1 MEWEVGKYKK
11 EGAQLHFPCT
21 CMRLSAVWFGGQMQA
36 QVNEAKRPAATSFP
50 ARTPARLKKP
60 ATGWALLIPTATLVC
75 LYLYLQTFT
84 LPHVPVLQR
93 DDQITFVVNAV
104 RMLRGEMIYKDFY
117 QYTPPGTDL
126 IYLALFKMFGVRAW
140 IASAVVFLLGI
151 GAFWICYAIAARM
164 MTRASACL
172 AAAMFTVLVFG
183 SMLNGT
189 HHWYSA
195 LLIMCAALC
204 LLARRTRARLASAG
218 AMVALAS
225 FFTQTRAL
233 SLVALLVFVAWES
246 RKRRAGWREALKREA
261 SLLAGFACSFVLLN
275 LYYLRHA
282 GTAAMFNHQ
291 VVALSRFAFTLNS
304 YLLGFPSVPP
314 WYLAGRAA
322 GFVLVYLLV
331 PASYICGCAWL
342 IRKRGL
348 NYSAQDERIL
358 LLALLGIALFLEV
371 LPAPNW
377 VRLFPISM
385 PAIILAVQ
393 LVAGEGTFRLFIRR
407 SLWAGTAIVALLA
420 VISAQTRPRHR
431 VALPIGRAT
440 VYGDDTAVKLTEL
453 ARRTKPGDYFF
464 QAAWLDLYF
473 PLQLRNPSYVE
484 ALSPSATPAQ
494 VEDVIRALEEHQ
506 VRYVLWSAR
515 LDAGSPGS
523 SGLQPMRT
531 YLKEHYRVVERF
543 APAED
548 LWERTTGQAAKLRPA
563 QEP

>member
-1 MEWEVGKYKK
+1 MRGIGKYKK
-11 EGAQLHFPCT
+11 EGTQLHFPCT
-21 CMRLSAVWFGGQMQA
+21 YMRLSAVLVGGQMQA
-36 QVNEAKRPAATSFP
+36 QVLNEAGCPATSLP
-50 ARTPARLKKP
+50 SAKTPTRLQKL
-60 ATGWALLIPTATLVC
+60 ATGRALWFPTAILVC
-75 LYLYLQTFT
+75 AYLYLQAFI
-84 LPHVPVLQR
+84 LPHVPILQR

-126 IYLALFKMFGVRAW
+126 IYLSLFKIFGVRAW

-151 GAFWICYAIAARM
+151 AAFWICYAIAVRM
-164 MTRASACL
+164 IPRASACL
-172 AAAMFTVLVFG
+172 AAAMFAVLVFG

-204 LLARRTRARLASAG
+204 LLARRTPARLASAG
-218 AMVALAS
+218 TFVALAS

-246 RKRRAGWREALKREA
+246 RRRHAGWRDALKREA
-261 SLLAGFACSFVLLN
+261 SLLAGFAGAFVLSN

-282 GTAAMFNHQ
+282 GMAAMFNHQ
-291 VVALSRFAFTLNS
+291 VVALSRSAFTLNS

-314 WYLAGRAA
+314 WYLAGRAV
-322 GFVLVYLLV
+322 GFVVVYLLL
-331 PASYICGCAWL
+331 PAIYIYNCAWL
-342 IRKRGL
+342 IRRRGVS
-348 NYSAQDERIL
+348 YSAQDERIL
-358 LLALLGIALFLEV
+358 LLSLLGLALFLEV

-385 PAIILAVQ
+385 PGIILAVQ
-393 LVAGEGTFRLFIRR
+393 LVTGEGKFRLFIRR
-407 SLWAGTAIVALLA
+407 SLWAGTSMLALLGG
-420 VISAQTRPRHR
+420 ISAQTRPRHT

-440 VYGDDTAVKLTEL
+440 VYSDDTAVKLTEL
-453 ARRTKPGDYFF
+453 ASRTKPGDYFF

-473 PLQLRNPSYVE
+473 PLELRNPSYVE

-494 VEDVIRALEEHQ
+494 VKEVIGALEEHQ

-515 LDAGSPGS
+515 LDAGPPQGD
-523 SGLQPMRT
+523 GLLPIRT

-548 LWERTTGQAAKLRPA
+548 LWERTIDLPATSQPA
-563 QEP
+563 QGR

>member
-1 MEWEVGKYKK
+1 
-11 EGAQLHFPCT
+11 
-21 CMRLSAVWFGGQMQA
+21 MQA
-36 QVNEAKRPAATSFP
+36 QVNEAERPAAIP
-50 ARTPARLKKP
+50 CPGRTPASLEKA
-60 ATGWALLIPTATLVC
+60 ATGRALWIFTATLIC
-75 LYLYLQTFT
+75 AYLYLQTFIV
-84 LPHVPVLQR
+84 PHVPILQR

-126 IYLALFKMFGVRAW
+126 IYFALFKMFGVRAW
-140 IASAVVFLLGI
+140 IASIVVFLLGMS
-151 GAFWICYAIAARM
+151 AFWICYAIAARM

-172 AAAMFTVLVFG
+172 AAAMFTVFVFG

-195 LLIMCAALC
+195 LLIMSAALS

-218 AMVALAS
+218 ALVALAS

-246 RKRRAGWREALKREA
+246 RRRRAGWRGALKREA
-261 SLLAGFACSFVLLN
+261 SLLAGFAAAFVVLN

-282 GTAAMFNHQ
+282 GLAAMFNHQ
-291 VVALSRFAFTLNS
+291 VVALSRSAFTLNS

-331 PASYICGCAWL
+331 PASYICSCAWL

-348 NYSAQDERIL
+348 NYSTQDERL
-358 LLALLGIALFLEV
+358 LLLSLLGLALFLEV

-385 PAIILAVQ
+385 PAIILAVRP
-393 LVAGEGTFRLFIRR
+393 LTGEGKARLFIRR
-407 SLWAGTAIVALLA
+407 SLWAGTAIVGLLS
-420 VISAQTRPRHR
+420 VISAQTRPRHILK
-431 VALPIGRAT
+431 LPIGSVV

-453 ARRTKPGDYFF
+453 ATRTKPGDYFF
-464 QAAWLDLYF
+464 QAAWLDVYF

-484 ALSPSATPAQ
+484 ALSPSATPGQ
-494 VEDVIRALEEHQ
+494 LKDVIGALEEHQ

-515 LDAGSPGS
+515 LDTGSNGS
-523 SGLQPMRT
+523 DGLSPMRR
-531 YLKEHYRVVERF
+531 YLREHYRVVERF
-543 APAED
+543 APGED
-548 LWERTTGQAAKLRPA
+548 LWERTIDLPAPSQPA
-563 QEP
+563 QGP